1 MYIPMYVYTHIES
14 ISGLSA
20 LSIASSNRHRPM
32 RLVLGWPGC
41 PGRKEGYLC
50 SPWCCTLHTYL
61 LSTYFVSKYWDHRE
75 SEDAD
80 APSDTLVSYYSTLL
94 LYPVHLGNSSVIMS
108 IFNITLCPT
117 TVHTIRCSALPA
129 PPHPTTTQ
137 NGLAKFGFV
146 STLYQDLQAW
156 MTSMILMLPIRARDP

>member
-1 MYIPMYVYTHIES
+1 MHVYTHIES

-20 LSIASSNRHRPM
+20 LPIASSKRHRPM

-41 PGRKEGYLC
+41 PGRKDTYVVHGVVPYIC
-50 SPWCCTLHTYL
+50 TYL
-61 LSTYFVSKYWDHRE
+61 LSTYVLCKYWGHRE

-80 APSDTLVSYYSTLL
+80 APSHTLVSYYSTLL
-94 LYPVHLGNSSVIMS
+94 LYPVLLGDSSVIMS
-108 IFNITLCPT
+108 IFNITHRRHLCPA
-117 TVHTIRCSALPA
+117 TVHTIRCSAFPT

-156 MTSMILMLPIRARDP
+156 MTSMILM